1 MRHACRQRCLLGQL
15 VAVRCDAA
23 ADKGHVPGG
32 VRLRQWLLRRGRCTR
47 AQLLRTASCV
57 RWGQQPGQNVTFCEC
72 AWHCVRLM
80 RVLQEVEGARGP
92 ARNV

>member
-15 VAVRCDAA
+15 VAVCAVTLGLI
-23 ADKGHVPGG
+23 KVTC
-32 VRLRQWLLRRGRCTR
+32 RGEYACGSGCCEGAGCTR

-72 AWHCVRLM
+72 AWH
-80 RVLQEVEGARGP
+80 AFD
-92 ARNV
+92 